1 MGRSGVRLF
10 KAVATI
16 VVYRKIG
23 LTSSINLRLRGQIT
37 SLQAQLD
44 SALISYTTQRSSASL
59 VSALKIQGQ
68 IVSALLNA
76 TALATPTSTA
86 QALRINTLS

>member
-1 MGRSGVRLF
+1 MKRM
-10 KAVATI
+10 
-16 VVYRKIG
+16 IG
-23 LTSSINLRLRGQIT
+23 STSPINLQLRGQIT

-44 SALISYTTQRSSASL
+44 SALTLYTTQRSSASL

-76 TALATPTSTA
+76 AALATPTSTA
-86 QALRINTLS
+86 QALKISALS

>member
-1 MGRSGVRLF
+1 MTRMAINF
-10 KAVATI
+10 
-16 VVYRKIG
+16 
-23 LTSSINLRLRGQIT
+23 TSPINLQLRGQIT

-44 SALISYTTQRSSASL
+44 SALTSYATQRSTASL

-76 TALATPTSTA
+76 AALATPTSTA
-86 QALRINTLS
+86 QALKISALS

>member
-1 MGRSGVRLF
+1 LLNG
-10 KAVATI
+10 ATPI
-16 VVYRKIG
+16 IMTRMAINF
-23 LTSSINLRLRGQIT
+23 TSPINLQLRGQIT

-44 SALISYTTQRSSASL
+44 SALTSYATQKSIASL

-86 QALRINTLS
+86 QALKISALS